1 MQTNKIENKSVYA
14 VVGND
19 AFRKRQAIEAI
30 CDQLAKGGG
39 SDEGPSRYEG
49 AKTELAIVLDDVRT
63 YSLLGGARIVIV
75 EDADPFIT
83 RNRANLE
90 KYCAEPVDSGVLILD
105 CGSLPSN
112 TRLYKAIAKTG
123 QIIKCDPLKGQA
135 LQAWM
140 VQHARDAYNKQLDRQ
155 AAWRLADLVGQ
166 SLGALDAELSKLS
179 IFVGSR
185 TAITPKDVEELVGR
199 LREEDIFGITDA
211 MASGDTATAL
221 TKWEKVLATDRA
233 APARAVGGLAWGFR
247 KLLDLK
253 LQSMSG
259 VPMGSLARQAFTTPD
274 VLQRRLERH
283 DVADLQ
289 NKITALL
296 EADVAS
302 KNGLSTASSAI
313 QQFIVAQSA

>member
-1 MQTNKIENKSVYA
+1 MKTNKIENKNVYA

-19 AFRKRQAIEAI
+19 RFRKRQTIDAI
-30 CDQLAKGGG
+30 CEQLANNGG
-39 SDEGPSRYEG
+39 SDEKPSRYEG

-75 EDADPFIT
+75 EEADTFIT

-90 KYCAEPVDSGVLILD
+90 KYCAAPVDSGVLIFD

-140 VQHARDAYNKQLDRQ
+140 VQHARDAYDKQLDRQ

-185 TAITPKDVEELVGR
+185 PAITPKDVEELVGR

-211 MASGDTATAL
+211 MASGDTAAAL

-253 LQSMSG
+253 LQSESG

-274 VLQRRLERH
+274 VLQRRLARH
-283 DVADLQ
+283 NVADLQ
-289 NKITALL
+289 DKITALL